1 MARVFIQ
8 QVAPVQ
14 GSLVLSAL
22 VACIPLATMFT
33 FLAVFRVKPHWSA
46 LAALTTAL
54 GIAVVAFGMP
64 IGPALSAGAEGAAFG
79 LFPIMWTVVNAVWIY
94 TMTVEGGLFD
104 ALRRSFAGI
113 SRDRRIQAIVVAFLF
128 GAMLEGVAGFG
139 TPVVI
144 ATVMLMTLGFGPIRA
159 AGVALVAN
167 TVVTPFGVLGTPTLT
182 MSRVTDMPIDEVA
195 AAAARQVPVLALM
208 VPLVLIVLID
218 GRRGLRETWPVA
230 LVVGVAFAGAQFVC
244 ATFGFVGLSDIVA
257 AIVGLGALMVL
268 LRFWQ
273 PRMSAEPEPG
283 AVHADSDSVR
293 NTRAQT
299 VRAYAPYLVLLA
311 VVGISQIGPVRRALD
326 AAGGQITW
334 PGLDIAAPDGS
345 TPSVTTF
352 HLNWLSS
359 PGTLV
364 FVAGLVIIPIA
375 GMSAA
380 DGFRCYVAALVRL
393 RWAILTVSSVLALA
407 YVMNLSGQTI
417 TIGHWMASAG
427 VLFAVLSPV
436 LGWLGVAA
444 TGSNTSSNALF
455 GALQVTAAGQAG
467 LNPQVLVAA
476 NMSGGTLGTV
486 LSPQNL
492 ALVASEGSLAGKE
505 GHLLRKML
513 PLSLIGLAALAAL
526 VFLQAR

>member
-1 MARVFIQ
+1 MVFIQ

-14 GSLVLSAL
+14 GSLALSAL
-22 VACIPLATMFT
+22 VGCIPLATMFT
-33 FLAVFRVKPHWSA
+33 FLAVFRVKAHWSA

-64 IGPALSAGAEGAAFG
+64 VGQALSAGAEGAAFG

-113 SRDRRIQAIVVAFLF
+113 SRDRRVQAIVVAFLF

-144 ATVMLMTLGFGPIRA
+144 ATVMLMTLGFGPVRA

-182 MSRVTDMPIDEVA
+182 MSRVTGMPIDEVA
-195 AAAARQVPVLALM
+195 AAAARQVPVLALV

-230 LVVGVAFAGAQFVC
+230 LVVGVAFAGAQFIC

-273 PRMSAEPEPG
+273 PRTSTELEA
-283 AVHADSDSVR
+283 AHADADSVR

-311 VVGISQIGPVRRALD
+311 VVGISQIGPVQRALN

-364 FVAGLVIIPIA
+364 FVAGLAIIPIA

-393 RWAILTVSSVLALA
+393 RWAILSVSSVLALA

-526 VFLQAR
+526 VFLQSR